1 MIIVNH
7 FRKENL
13 KMLAFVILF
22 ITFVVSFFTFAL
34 TILFKDKFK
43 IARFFALV
51 SSINFIVSMIICA
64 FN

>member
-1 MIIVNH
+1 
-7 FRKENL
+7 
-13 KMLAFVILF
+13 MLTFVILF
-22 ITFVVSFFTFAL
+22 ITFIVAFFTFAL

-43 IARFFALV
+43 IARFFALI